1 MTSHE
6 TEARGGDEGLPE
18 LPPLAELIEFVYFVY
33 SHTKMSFWKLTTDRA
48 ILPTKGTDGSAGWD
62 LYAEEDIT
70 IRHEDGNVLVKLSIA
85 VEYGAISR
93 DAYMRIA
100 PRSGNALRHINVGAG
115 VVDSD
120 YVNAIGVVLQC
131 VKPGHSVTFKR
142 GERIA
147 QAVFERLHDPEA
159 ALREYRRNGGA
170 AAAQAH
176 DGFGSTGQ

>member
-1 MTSHE
+1 
-6 TEARGGDEGLPE
+6 
-18 LPPLAELIEFVYFVY
+18 
-33 SHTKMSFWKLTTDRA
+33 MSFWKLTTDRA

-62 LYAEEDIT
+62 LYAEEDVT
-70 IRHEDGNVLVKLSIA
+70 VAHEQGNVLVKLSVAI
-85 VEYGAISR
+85 EYGAISR

-100 PRSGNALRHINVGAG
+100 PRSGNALKHINVGAG

-120 YVNAIGVVLQC
+120 YVNTIGVVLQC

-170 AAAQAH
+170 AATGTH